1 MHKVCVHGSD
11 GVNWSIDTDCKNT
24 INLLKE
30 IPNIKLV
37 NNFIFANT
45 IFFVWYQQ
53 ALEYLKILKF
63 FRKRVV
69 VSVTNDIRN
78 HQDDFDK
85 LKDIVDVWV
94 CANKTQQLF
103 ISQKGLKTYLHPY
116 YVNENKFRT
125 LNISKDIICQILDIN
140 YKNIKDKFL
149 IGSFQRDS
157 LGGNLDKPK
166 WQKGPELLVDILSSF
181 NKNNILLVLAGPRR
195 HWIIE
200 AAKKQSIPYIFVGKN
215 LKGKDDLFE
224 NNLDSEI
231 INYLYNL
238 CDLYIV
244 SSKSEGGPKA
254 IIESSLCKLPVIST
268 DVGFAKELL
277 IDESIY
283 NNKKEAVELLE
294 ELIDDQNK
302 INKISISNY
311 NKVLRINNKDSA
323 IKRLNEIIFL
333 S

>member
-1 MHKVCVHGSD
+1 MHKVCVYGSD
-11 GVNWSIDTDCKNT
+11 GVNWSIDADCKNT

-30 IPNIKLV
+30 IPDIKLV

-53 ALEYLKILKF
+53 AVEYLKILKF

-69 VSVTNDIRN
+69 VSVTNDIRY
-78 HQDDFDK
+78 HQDDFYK

-103 ISQKGLKTYLHPY
+103 ISQQGLKTYLHPY
-116 YVNENKFRT
+116 YVNENKFKS
-125 LNISKDIICQILDIN
+125 LNISKDKICRILDIN
-140 YKNIKDKFL
+140 YKNIKNKFL

-157 LGGNLDKPK
+157 IGGNLNKPK

-181 NKNNILLVLAGPRR
+181 NKNNILLILAGPRR

-277 IDESIY
+277 ISESIY
-283 NNKKEAVELLE
+283 NNKKEAVKILKD
-294 ELIDDQNK
+294 IVYDQNK
-302 INKISISNY
+302 INKISILNY
-311 NKVLRINNKDSA
+311 KKVLEINNKDSA
-323 IKRLNEIIFL
+323 INRLYEIIFL